1 MKTILLIR
9 HSEPITDRSLP
20 TAQLPLSAHGIIK
33 AQALF
38 SRSIFRDVRAVYSS
52 PYQRAYSTARI
63 LRRCVRID
71 DRLRERD
78 LGNSETLN
86 AEFWAR
92 QYADHD
98 YKNTGGESLNDTR
111 ERMTL
116 AMHEILSATPG
127 ENAAAVVS
135 HAAAICAYLLNWCAV
150 EVIDEQTK
158 KRKIEHNGFVVL
170 NGKIETP
177 SAFILHFEK
186 GALRK
191 IRFLD
196 ME

>member
-9 HSEPITDRSLP
+9 HSEPIKDRSLP

-38 SRSIFRDVRAVYSS
+38 SRSIFRGVRAVYSS

-116 AMHEILSATPG
+116 AMHEILSATPE

-150 EVIDEQTK
+150 EVIDEQT
-158 KRKIEHNGFVVL
+158 N
-170 NGKIETP
+170 
-177 SAFILHFEK
+177 
-186 GALRK
+186 
-191 IRFLD
+191 
-196 ME
+196 

>member
-9 HSEPITDRSLP
+9 HSEPIKDRSLP

-38 SRSIFRDVRAVYSS
+38 SRSIFRGVRAVYSS

-116 AMHEILSATPG
+116 AMHEILSATPE
-127 ENAAAVVS
+127 EN
-135 HAAAICAYLLNWCAV
+135 AAAICAYLLNWCAV

-196 ME
+196 TE